1 MKFLNGLTAW
11 LGMLVGH
18 DYVSF
23 EWFFGKLFT
32 PLAYVIGIPSKD
44 CEKIGAV
51 IGSKTIVN
59 EFVAFEQL
67 GKLKAAQLITVILK
81 HFSIVPH
88 EILSNLDIRN
98 FIEAKCDDSNVC
110 YLWVC

>member
-1 MKFLNGLTAW
+1 MKFLNGVTAW

-32 PLAYVIGIPSKD
+32 PLAYAIGISFED

-51 IGSKTIVN
+51 IGSKTIIN

-67 GKLKAAQLITVILK
+67 GKLKIAKEITVVFLHYSILQ
-81 HFSIVPH
+81 H
-88 EILSNLDIRN
+88 
-98 FIEAKCDDSNVC
+98 
-110 YLWVC
+110 